1 MQDFKDFTISCSQI
15 ASLMGTEKHNTPPT
29 DNQVKKL
36 LSIIGRDYNEL
47 SESMKHTAKEIM
59 SKFIDYEPNKPS
71 NRILSEIV
79 LIYCYEFYGKGKVAK
94 GNDSPLQLAKG
105 SIAEN
110 ESIRLLSKIDGVDYQ
125 KNEKS
130 YKNKWFNGIP
140 DIIVLNKSGNVSK
153 VIEIKTSYDLP
164 SFILN
169 KYNEERK
176 QNVMQIMG
184 YMDLL
189 GCQEGEIVHCLPD
202 MPKQIVDLEK
212 RRLEERYKT
221 LQLDQLDI
229 DSKLNQAISSM
240 EYSEIP
246 DELRV
251 FRRKI
256 TKNALTM
263 KYVKSRVTASKKW
276 IKSIHDTFTKDSL
289 PLPKESEENQEG
301 SI

>member
-1 MQDFKDFTISCSQI
+1 
-15 ASLMGTEKHNTPPT
+15 MGNEKHNTPPT

-47 SESMKHTAKEIM
+47 SESMKNTAKEIM

-79 LIYCYEFYGKGKVAK
+79 LIYCYEFYGKGKVSK
-94 GNDSPLQLAKG
+94 GNDSPLELAKG
-105 SIAEN
+105 SMAEN
-110 ESIRLLSKIDGVDYQ
+110 ESIKLLSKIDGIDYH
-125 KNEKS
+125 KNEKL

-164 SFILN
+164 SFVLN
-169 KYNEERK
+169 KYNEEKK
-176 QNVMQIMG
+176 QNVLQLMG

-202 MPKQIVDLEK
+202 MPKQIVDIEK
-212 RRLEERYKT
+212 KRLEERYAT
-221 LQLDQLDI
+221 LQLDQIDI
-229 DSKLNQAISSM
+229 DNKLNKAISNM
-240 EYSEIP
+240 EYSDIP

-263 KYVKSRVTASKKW
+263 KQIKSRVTASKKW

-289 PLPKESEENQEG
+289 PLPKESEENQES